1 MLLTLPL
8 AALLIGCG
16 SASKTH
22 HETRAASATVTI
34 RNFKF
39 GPTLHVAAGTTVTW
53 VNADTAPHTATGK
66 GFDTGTLA
74 QGQRKS
80 VTFSKT
86 GTYPYVCQFHPFMH
100 GTIVVQ

>member
-16 SASKTH
+16 GAGQTRHQVSAP
-22 HETRAASATVTI
+22 RATVTI

-53 VNADTAPHTATGK
+53 FNADSAPHTATGK

-74 QGQRKS
+74 RGQRKPI
-80 VTFSKT
+80 TFGKP
-86 GTYPYVCQFHPFMH
+86 GTYSYVCQFHPFMH
-100 GTIVVQ
+100 GTIVVR